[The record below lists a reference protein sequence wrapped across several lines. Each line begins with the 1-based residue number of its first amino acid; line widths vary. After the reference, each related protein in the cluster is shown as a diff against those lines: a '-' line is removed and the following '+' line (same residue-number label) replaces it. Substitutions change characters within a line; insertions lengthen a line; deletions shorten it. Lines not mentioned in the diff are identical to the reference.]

1 MKKIGIL
8 GQSIQH
14 SISPIL
20 HEAAFNALNIEHSY
34 TVWDVDQN
42 SLKSFISEI
51 KEKSVDG
58 FNITIPY
65 KESIMQYVD
74 ELDSEAQSI
83 GAINT
88 VINRDGILTGYN
100 TDLYGISKTFELLED
115 DLTGK
120 NITLIGSGGAAK
132 SLCYYLH
139 SKNIASL
146 SIINRS
152 EQRAQNLMEDI
163 LSDYP
168 VSVHKFDRNSS
179 KIINNSDVIINAT
192 PYGMAGSSIENELPP
207 IDLQLS
213 GKQLVFDLVYNP
225 TMTPLLQLAKIAKC
239 KYIGGLDMLVYQ
251 AAKAFEIWNDVYP
264 NIEIML
270 NAGRSALE
278 DESSRQ

>member
-20 HEAAFNALNIEHSY
+20 HEAAFNALSIEHSY
-34 TVWDVDQN
+34 TVWDVDQS
-42 SLKSFISEI
+42 SLKPFIDEV

-58 FNITIPY
+58 FNITIPH
-65 KESIMQYVD
+65 KESIMEYID
-74 ELDSEAQSI
+74 ELDLEAQSI

-88 VINRDGILTGYN
+88 VMNKDGILTGYN
-100 TDLYGISKTFELLED
+100 TDLYGIRKTFELLED
-115 DLTGK
+115 DITGK
-120 NITLIGSGGAAK
+120 NVTLLGSGGAAK
-132 SLCYYLH
+132 SICYYLN
-139 SKNIASL
+139 SQNIASL

-152 EQRAQNLMEDI
+152 EQRAQNLIQNI

-168 VSVHKFDRNSS
+168 VSVHVLDRDAS
-179 KIINNSDVIINAT
+179 KIINNSDIIINAT
-192 PYGMAGSSIENELPP
+192 PYGMAGSSVENTLPP

-213 GKQLVFDLVYNP
+213 EKHLVFDLVYNP
-225 TMTPLLQLAKIAKC
+225 VMTPLLQLAKIAKC

-264 NIEIML
+264 DIEIML
-270 NAGRSALE
+270 NAGRNALE
-278 DESSRQ
+278 NESSY